1 MSDSTITLSNN
12 SYLVNELTCYLQ
24 KDAVDITLANM
35 QNFEQKYEAYYRA
48 QQYHYHL
55 PLGKLSLLELVL
67 YLPAKSSL
75 ADIEAARMAL
85 VKAALIW
92 HKTYLAQHKNNDN
105 VSHDILSFDIQFI
118 EKDEEINKVK
128 INSSVKI
135 NH

>member
-12 SYLVNELTCYLQ
+12 SYLVNELTFYLQ

-35 QNFEQKYEAYYRA
+35 QNFEHKYEAYYRA
-48 QQYHYHL
+48 QQYHYQL

-92 HKTYLAQHKNNDN
+92 HKTYLAQHELSDN
-105 VSHDILSFDIQFI
+105 MSHDILSLIF
-118 EKDEEINKVK
+118 
-128 INSSVKI
+128 SSLRKMRKSI
-135 NH
+135 KLR